1 MMEGF
6 LESTAQSGLA
16 TTIFS
21 ESANIYITLTMSF
34 QESIYPLGEFSVY
47 QNQIPVYSI
56 TNKETI
62 NANYHNRGGGP

>member
-1 MMEGF
+1 
-6 LESTAQSGLA
+6 
-16 TTIFS
+16 
-21 ESANIYITLTMSF
+21 MSF
-34 QESIYPLGEFSVY
+34 QEPIDPLGKFSVY